1 MTKTIM
7 QRFFFTAFVAL
18 ILSSLPI
25 PVRAQDASA
34 TKAEM
39 NRIKSDE
46 KYIYG
51 EGTAVDLEKAS
62 AQAMSDLKSYMVEE
76 CATKNKTPLSDEQLS
91 KCVKTLSLSETGRV
105 SVLVY
110 ILASDLDNGG
120 AVASTKPVVVPDP
133 QPAPSPIEEKPTAVF
148 ISVPSS
154 SGAES
159 LSPRIARLNTWLEI
173 KGIVAEAKHAG
184 KISATGVCGSLE
196 EVPTEAWTA
205 VFDKDASL
213 VRMYSP
219 AVNGSRS
226 QYRSDKSS
234 ETPKFFFWYK

>member
-1 MTKTIM
+1 MIKSIM
-7 QRFFFTAFVAL
+7 RRFFFTALFAL
-18 ILSSLPI
+18 ALTSLPI
-25 PVRAQDASA
+25 PAQGQDTNA

-39 NRIKSDE
+39 NRIKSDD

-51 EGTAVDLEKAS
+51 EGTAVDLEKAT
-62 AQAMSDLKSYMVEE
+62 AQATSDLKNYMVEE
-76 CATKNKTPLSDEQLS
+76 CASKNKTPLSDEQLS

-110 ILASDLDNGG
+110 ILDSDLNNGG
-120 AVASTKPVVVPDP
+120 AVATTKPMFVPEP
-133 QPAPSPIEEKPTAVF
+133 KPTPTPIKENPTVLIAA
-148 ISVPSS
+148 SPASD
-154 SGAES
+154 AKS

-173 KGIVAEAKHAG
+173 KGIVTEAKRAG
-184 KISATGVCGSLE
+184 NISATGVCGSLE
-196 EVPTEAWTA
+196 EVPAEAWTA